1 MTQLSEA
8 RTLLRVDV
16 RDGAPRTTIER
27 SHDLELMLL
36 ERLADG
42 QLRMPPYP
50 AIAMKLKQLAE
61 RGRSSTGEIAA
72 AISADAALVAA
83 VLRSAN
89 AAALGAAQPV
99 ISLDIAIG
107 RLGLEQIVR
116 IAIAQSVGSAM
127 NTSGPLRTLRREVWR
142 RSLLSAAIAS
152 ELAPTRS
159 VDRDA
164 AFVAGLLHDFGAIT
178 VLVGLEDLGV
188 ELPVLSAASWRRF
201 VDRLHAPFGRVFAQ
215 RWKLPE
221 PIADAIE
228 HWAQPRAYDGPH
240 RGLVDL
246 IASSVAIVETLDRAP
261 SEGLESLQHVEGLER
276 REAERVH
283 QLVPRIAELM
293 DSFEASTSAQAP
305 AGPVAASVVADSAV
319 EPGAPPE
326 EVQWPIDVPATCKG
340 ETLRA
345 CAIDPNSVVMIGTK
359 AMELNWLVQVA
370 LQCEPRVTFLG
381 NITGCATEPDG
392 AHRITARPFA
402 LGGAEKEAWQAL
414 VQRART
420 AAQEAAQAAAPPA
433 AAAPADDA
441 TAAAPVAAAAPP
453 VPSAMDGLP
462 ARPPVPPAMAGL
474 PTRPSASP
482 AMSGAASPPPVPARA
497 APDLHEIV
505 GTAEPAPPAPAFESR
520 AARASEPA
528 GLARPSQQRIVLP
541 PQPSGVTLA
550 QPSPSRL
557 GALVPLLV
565 LGVLSGVLVG
575 VGSAFAPQALGVCIA
590 VAAVLSLGGF
600 VWSAKIARAAAR

>member
-152 ELAPTRS
+152 ELAPTRG

-164 AFVAGLLHDFGAIT
+164 AFVAGLLHDFGATT
-178 VLVGLEDLGV
+178 VLVGLEHLGV
-188 ELPVLSAASWRRF
+188 DLPVLSAASWRRF

-215 RWKLPE
+215 RWRLPE

-228 HWAQPRAYDGPH
+228 HWTQPRAYGGTH

-246 IASSVAIVETLDRAP
+246 IASSVAIIETLDRAP
-261 SEGLESLQHVEGLER
+261 AEGLESLQHVEGLER

-293 DSFEASTSAQAP
+293 DSFEASTSPQP
-305 AGPVAASVVADSAV
+305 SAGSTAANAVADSAT
-319 EPGAPPE
+319 EPGAAPE

-340 ETLRA
+340 ESLRA
-345 CAIDPNSVVMIGTK
+345 CAIDPSSVVLIGEK
-359 AMELNWLVQVA
+359 PMELNWLVQVA

-392 AHRITARPFA
+392 THRIVARPFA
-402 LGGAEKEAWQAL
+402 LGGSEKEAWQAL

-420 AAQEAAQAAAPPA
+420 AAQEATPQAVPSSEAGPPPA
-433 AAAPADDA
+433 GDASAA
-441 TAAAPVAAAAPP
+441 TPVAGSVPTTPP
-453 VPSAMDGLP
+453 PQPRAMDGLP
-462 ARPPVPPAMAGL
+462 TPPVRPA
-474 PTRPSASP
+474 PTLHELV
-482 AMSGAASPPPVPARA
+482 GAPEPPVV
-497 APDLHEIV
+497 APE
-505 GTAEPAPPAPAFESR
+505 TAAEPAQPAR
-520 AARASEPA
+520 VSEVQSF
-528 GLARPSQQRIVLP
+528 ARPSQQRVVLP
-541 PQPSGVTLA
+541 PQPGGVTLA
-550 QPSPSRL
+550 PGSSSRVSPF
-557 GALVPLLV
+557 VPVLV
-565 LGVLSGVLVG
+565 LGILAGVLIG
-575 VGSAFAPQALGVCIA
+575 VGNAVVPQALGMCIA
-590 VAAVLSLGGF
+590 IAAVLGVSGL